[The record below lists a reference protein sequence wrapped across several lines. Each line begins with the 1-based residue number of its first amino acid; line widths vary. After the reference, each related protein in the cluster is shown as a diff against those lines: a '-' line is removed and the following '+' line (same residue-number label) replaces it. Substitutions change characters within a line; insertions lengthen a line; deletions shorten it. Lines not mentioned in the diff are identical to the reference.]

1 MVGHIKNGMPPVH
14 PGEILQAE
22 VLEPL
27 KMSANRLAQELRV
40 PATRIGDI
48 LHGRRGITADTA
60 LRLGRF
66 LNTSPQFWMN
76 LQTSYD
82 IKLAEQALMDR
93 LEREVT
99 PREVA

>member
-1 MVGHIKNGMPPVH
+1 MPPVH
-14 PGEILQAE
+14 PGEILQQE

-27 KMSANRLAQELRV
+27 GISANRLAQELRV

-60 LRLGRF
+60 LRLARLLG
-66 LNTSPQFWMN
+66 TTPQFWMN

-82 IKLAEQALMDR
+82 IKLTEAALANR